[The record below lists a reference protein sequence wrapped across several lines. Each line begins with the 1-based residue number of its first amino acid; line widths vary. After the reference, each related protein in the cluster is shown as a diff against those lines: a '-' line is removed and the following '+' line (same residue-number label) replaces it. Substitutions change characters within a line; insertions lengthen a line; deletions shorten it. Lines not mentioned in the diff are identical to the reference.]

1 MREAVIVSAVR
12 TPVGKAPRGTLKDTR
27 PDEMAAAVI
36 ADAVRR
42 VPGLDSREVDDVVLG
57 CALPEAEQGLN
68 VARIAALRAGLPHTV
83 SGQTINRFCSSGL
96 QAIAIAAEHIM
107 SGFADVIVAG
117 GTESMSLMPGQAGH
131 QFRPNPDLVAHWP
144 EVYISMGLTAENV
157 ARAYGVSR
165 QDQDAFAY
173 RSHRRAAEA
182 ISSGKFADEITPLTV
197 KRWESDGDGR
207 PKATEV
213 TFSTDE
219 GVRYDTSPEALA
231 KLKPVFARDG
241 VVTAGNSSQTS
252 DGAAA
257 VVVMSAEKA
266 TRLNLHPLGVFR
278 SFATAG
284 VPPEIMGIG
293 PVDAVPK
300 AVRLAG
306 LSLSEINLI
315 ELNEAFAAQTLAVMR
330 QLDLDPEIVNVN
342 GGAIALGHPLG
353 CTGAKLTATLLYE
366 MRRRNA
372 RYGLVTMCVGGGMGA
387 AGVFERA

>member
-12 TPVGKAPRGTLKDTR
+12 TAVGKAPRGTLKDTR

-36 ADAVRR
+36 AEAVRR
-42 VPGLDSREVDDVVLG
+42 VPGLDPREVDDVVLG

-144 EVYISMGLTAENV
+144 EVYISMGLTGENV

-165 QDQDAFAY
+165 EDQDAFAY

-197 KRWESDGDGR
+197 KRWESDGEGR
-207 PKATEV
+207 PNATEV
-213 TFSTDE
+213 AFSTDE
-219 GVRYDTSPEALA
+219 GVRDDTSPEALA

-257 VVVMSAEKA
+257 IVVMSAEKA

>member
-1 MREAVIVSAVR
+1 LREAVIVSAVR

-330 QLDLDPEIVNVN
+330 QLDLDPETVNVN

-387 AGVFERA
+387 AGVFERP

>member
-12 TPVGKAPRGTLKDTR
+12 TPVGRAPRGTLKDTR

-36 ADAVRR
+36 AEAVRR
-42 VPGLDSREVDDVVLG
+42 VPGLDPREVDDVVLG

-197 KRWESDGDGR
+197 KRWESDGEGR

-213 TFSTDE
+213 AFSTDE
-219 GVRYDTSPEALA
+219 GVRDDTSPEALA

-257 VVVMSAEKA
+257 IVVMSAEKA

-387 AGVFERA
+387 AGVFERP

>member
-1 MREAVIVSAVR
+1 VIVSAVR

-330 QLDLDPEIVNVN
+330 QLDLDPETVNVN

-387 AGVFERA
+387 AGVFERP

>member
-1 MREAVIVSAVR
+1 LREAVIVSAVR

-330 QLDLDPEIVNVN
+330 QLDLDPETVNVN